1 MDQQTFDIVQF
12 KMKGNREK
20 AGMYRASEIYLLSGL
35 IICGE
40 CGESM
45 YGNTRICGRNKS
57 RYSSYRCTAGAN
69 KRGCKNK
76 EIRREYIESYV
87 LDELYERLF
96 SNYSIQKLTAMLN
109 DYNSRIA
116 QESDSDIKRLEK
128 ALAENQRKISN
139 IFNFIMENGFA
150 SDTAKATLTALE
162 EEKKLLENQLKE
174 ITDKNTSNAISESSE
189 FIKTQKLSEYRI
201 SKIQHI
207 GIDWGERVGYNPFK
221 IFEERSKCYESD
233 FAR

>member
-1 MDQQTFDIVQF
+1 MRNLYVHF
-12 KMKGNREK
+12 
-20 AGMYRASEIYLLSGL
+20 YRVSP
-35 IICGE
+35 
-40 CGESM
+40 
-45 YGNTRICGRNKS
+45 GRHKS

-96 SNYSIQKLTAMLN
+96 SNYSIQKLTAILN

-128 ALAENQRKISN
+128 SLTENQRKISN

-162 EEKKLLENQLKE
+162 DEKKLLENQLKE
-174 ITDKNTSNAISESSE
+174 ITDKNTSNAISEAIVKELMEKSGE
-189 FIKTQKLSEYRI
+189 FLRTHKLSECRNFIKSYI
-201 SKIQHI
+201 DKVIIYESKIEVI
-207 GIDWGERVGYNPFK
+207 FK
-221 IFEERSKCYESD
+221 INVIDEQTGEIVPMRSETTRKKL
-233 FAR
+233 